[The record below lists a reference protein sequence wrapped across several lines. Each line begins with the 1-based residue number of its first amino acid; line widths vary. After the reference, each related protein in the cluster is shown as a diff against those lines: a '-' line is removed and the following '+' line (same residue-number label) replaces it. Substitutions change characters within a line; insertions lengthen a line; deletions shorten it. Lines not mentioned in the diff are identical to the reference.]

1 MADDDIRSAV
11 HSMYASHY
19 QQYQPYQSQF
29 ATAQPGVS
37 TMAGRTGLPRSQ
49 SHMVNLLS
57 EDFIAGYMD
66 EGRMSVVRRFFCL
79 FVTFDVVFISL
90 LWIICVMITGDNI
103 AHALQIQVIHYTIYT
118 SLFDV
123 VITALL
129 RFLILILFYGCFHL
143 NHWIVIS
150 FSTTGSC
157 GFLIY
162 KVFMYNWTATPQPV
176 FEVLLIVVSFVL
188 AWGEAWFLDCRVIP
202 QERYARNYYVA
213 VTNPTTTDVHTPLLA
228 PFLNSAMSG
237 RTESVGNFYSPYD
250 SIHNSDDEEDE
261 QDEEFKKMGSECVR
275 KAYALLESTD
285 WKLEKLTSKGDTIQ
299 SCTQDKLGKIYRLT
313 GKIHYPARK
322 LLQELYYKIEDVPN
336 WNPTLLES
344 KIIRKIDSH
353 TDISYQATVG
363 GGGGVVKC
371 RDFVNLRCW
380 HLCRDGRVIEGID
393 LFPADPKVKVPLT
406 PVTEEA
412 DDDDEEDNDSEG
424 LNGASD
430 SDEQSSAPAQ
440 QSFTKS
446 CSEFKLGSSSS
457 DQKTKAAF
465 STLSKSLG
473 AQDFQYTGSG
483 SGNSDPE
490 DVFSDALTEHQDR
503 LKEAVGHARI
513 GKDRKQKS
521 GACEPQKGGNV
532 FVSAA
537 ISIEY
542 PSVPATTKYIRG
554 ENKVSCWAMR
564 EIDNQKGYCIFE
576 WLLCLDLKGFIPRY
590 VLDTAYTTLMQ
601 DYMIH
606 LRNYVAVLRSQEKV
620 PAANASTYSRIG
632 AKDSAAAKPG
642 TS

>member
-11 HSMYASHY
+11 HSMYASHH
-19 QQYQPYQSQF
+19 QQYQTYQSQF
-29 ATAQPGVS
+29 ATAQPGMSGHTV
-37 TMAGRTGLPRSQ
+37 PRSQ

-90 LWIICVMITGDNI
+90 LWIICVVITGDNI
-103 AHALQIQVIHYTIYT
+103 VHALQTQVIHYTIYT

-129 RFLILILFYGCFHL
+129 RFIFLILFYGLFHL

-150 FSTTGSC
+150 LSTTGSC

-213 VTNPTTTDVHTPLLA
+213 LTNPSADVQTPLLP
-228 PFLNSAMSG
+228 PFLNSVLAG

-250 SIHNSDDEEDE
+250 SIPNSEDEEDE

-275 KAYALLESTD
+275 KAYSLLESTD
-285 WKLEKLTSKGDTIQ
+285 WKLEKMTSKGDTIQ

-322 LLQELYYKIEDVPN
+322 LLQELYYKIEEVPN

-353 TDISYQATVG
+353 TDISYQATIG
-363 GGGGVVKC
+363 GGGGVVKS

-380 HLCRDGRVIEGID
+380 HLCREGRVIEGVD
-393 LFPADPKVKVPLT
+393 LFPADSKAMGPLT

-412 DDDDEEDNDSEG
+412 DEDEEDNDSDG

-430 SDEQSSAPAQ
+430 SDEDGMLAQSSPHV
-440 QSFTKS
+440 TKS
-446 CSEFKLGSSSS
+446 CSEFKLGSSSE
-457 DQKTKAAF
+457 QKTKTAF
-465 STLSKSLG
+465 ATLSKSLG
-473 AQDFQYTGSG
+473 AQDFQHAGSG
-483 SGNSDPE
+483 GNSDPE
-490 DVFSDALTEHQDR
+490 EVFSDALTEHQER
-503 LKEAVGHARI
+503 LKESESQDRVSKD
-513 GKDRKQKS
+513 GKAKSGGSATQKS
-521 GACEPQKGGNV
+521 GNV

-542 PSVPATTKYIRG
+542 PSVPATTKYTRG

-564 EIDNQKGYCIFE
+564 ELDDQTGYCIFE
-576 WLLCLDLKGFIPRY
+576 WLLCLDLKGYIPRY

-601 DYMIH
+601 DYMVH
-606 LRNYVAVLRSQEKV
+606 LRNYVAVLRKQEKV
-620 PAANASTYSRIG
+620 PAASASANSRI
-632 AKDSAAAKPG
+632 DVNNPSVCKPK
-642 TS
+642 SS